1 MAAIDIDQLVTDI
14 KNAANKIINK
24 DIATVKGFS
33 ERQLKAIGQHAALV
47 AGGIVTGQIT
57 DETREFFLD
66 GIENMTQNFL
76 ETLQGLFRLTVEKL
90 WNAVVGVVWG
100 AINGAI
106 SAATGLVLPVPTKV

>member
-1 MAAIDIDQLVTDI
+1 MAAIDVDQLVVDI
-14 KNAANKIINK
+14 KSAATQIINK

-33 ERQLKAIGQHAALV
+33 DRQVKAISQQAALV

-57 DETREFFLD
+57 DETREFFLE
-66 GIENMTQNFL
+66 GIEKMTQNFL
-76 ETLQGLFRLTVEKL
+76 DTLQGLVWVTIEKL

-106 SAATGLVLPVPTKV
+106 TAATGLVLPAPTKV